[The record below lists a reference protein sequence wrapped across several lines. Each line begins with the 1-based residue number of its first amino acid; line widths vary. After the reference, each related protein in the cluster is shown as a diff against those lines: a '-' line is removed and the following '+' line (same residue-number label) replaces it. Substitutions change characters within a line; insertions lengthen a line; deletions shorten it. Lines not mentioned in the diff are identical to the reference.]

1 MTSMRRHSLPV
12 GGLLGL
18 VLATS
23 TAGTQ
28 QINNPDP
35 TVEIERIQLR
45 TGEPLRAARERIL
58 KSGWKP
64 VRMHRNDNY
73 QYSGAEVHLV
83 AHKFFEVDSCSVDAG
98 ANCILYYSKPHRC
111 LRVDTVGEQ
120 VNDMTVTRWTNE
132 CPPE

>member
-1 MTSMRRHSLPV
+1 MACIRRPSFVV
-12 GGLLGL
+12 GGLLSF
-18 VLATS
+18 VVAAVN
-23 TAGTQ
+23 AGIP
-28 QINNPDP
+28 QIRNPD
-35 TVEIERIQLR
+35 TTAEIERIQLR

-73 QYSGAEVHLV
+73 QYSGAEVRLV
-83 AHKFFEVDSCSVDAG
+83 AHKFFEVGSCSVDAG